1 MEDPK
6 EEWADGRRERP
17 ELENLLIEIFLIPN
31 LNPRDPSL
39 DNLNELCYEYL
50 DLLEKKALAYAAEQ
64 LNVMDGRLLSSNLVF
79 GE

>member
-1 MEDPK
+1 MG
-6 EEWADGRRERP
+6 GRRERP

-64 LNVMDGRLLSSNLVF
+64 LNVMDGRLLSSNRVF

>member
-1 MEDPK
+1 MG
-6 EEWADGRRERP
+6 GRRERP

-50 DLLEKKALAYAAEQ
+50 DLLEKKALAYAAER
-64 LNVMDGRLLSSNLVF
+64 DGWKVIELKSSIWRIRT
-79 GE
+79 G

>member
-1 MEDPK
+1 MG
-6 EEWADGRRERP
+6 GRRERP

-39 DNLNELCYEYL
+39 DHLNEICYEYL
-50 DLLEKKALAYAAEQ
+50 DLLEKKVYAAEQ